1 MTELELKGGYGEHG
15 RSCFLLKQ
23 ENGRSLMFDCG
34 ILDTDALPY
43 PNITPDEARQINYLF
58 LSHAHKD
65 HTGAVPYLLQLGFQ
79 GVIAASPETIRHIGL
94 RYDKIRELD
103 ISPQSGTDFE
113 GFQVIT
119 GSSGHC
125 PGSLWFYV
133 CFESGYKFFYSG
145 DFQPDPLVYPVDLPK
160 DLHAD
165 VAILDMA
172 HDTILDTAPLLR
184 NRLSGKVREYLARG
198 KRIILPVQAFGR
210 GVEILYLLYK
220 TCAGHKIWLDQN
232 MKVITDRILTG
243 SSVEEDRRRE
253 LTDFYP
259 AVKQNS
265 IDNADIVI
273 IGDTHLERPENQ
285 ALVRALLEKD
295 AVIIGTGRR
304 KDGSFMA
311 SMYDEGQAIRLP
323 FPHHSSRKDARFLSE
338 SNCFQTVLPFH
349 SNVKEVWNG

>member
-1 MTELELKGGYGEHG
+1 M
-15 RSCFLLKQ
+15 
-23 ENGRSLMFDCG
+23 
-34 ILDTDALPY
+34 
-43 PNITPDEARQINYLF
+43 
-58 LSHAHKD
+58 
-65 HTGAVPYLLQLGFQ
+65 PYLLQLGFQ

-232 MKVITDRILTG
+232 MKAITDRILTG
-243 SSVEEDRRRE
+243 SSVKEERMRE

-285 ALVRALLEKD
+285 ALVRALLEK
-295 AVIIGTGRR
+295 T
-304 KDGSFMA
+304 
-311 SMYDEGQAIRLP
+311 Q
-323 FPHHSSRKDARFLSE
+323 SSSAPAGEK
-338 SNCFQTVLPFH
+338 TVLSWPQCMMRVRPFGFH
-349 SNVKEVWNG
+349 SPTTPAGKTHVS